1 MCSSVGSIL
10 DSRENMNK
18 VMQEEKEMVA
28 FREIGVGYYL
38 VKIKGWG
45 DKAGQT
51 DWGWARSWKA
61 LNARWGLSIL
71 FSQQRKFLEIL
82 QKGCQTSE

>member
-28 FREIGVGYYL
+28 FRGIGVGYYL
-38 VKIKGWG
+38 VKIKG
-45 DKAGQT
+45 
-51 DWGWARSWKA
+51 
-61 LNARWGLSIL
+61 
-71 FSQQRKFLEIL
+71 
-82 QKGCQTSE
+82 